1 LKTCFPRRLFIMPQK
16 HPLATA
22 HQTMD
27 GSKGGSVWKP
37 LMPPDRFNIYALVAL
52 LFLSTSEETSVRT

>member
-1 LKTCFPRRLFIMPQK
+1 MPQK